1 MRLVAAAAVLLGAPP
16 QTDLDAFMAK
26 VLERREVNRRTL
38 NDYILS
44 EVESFDVLA
53 PGRLPLYR
61 FKREYEW
68 YVREG
73 IHVRSP
79 VNYDGAPIGEEAR
92 RAYEDRW
99 FDRERQRQ
107 KREAEKKAKG
117 AGASGEQ
124 APVPG
129 GGGPGEVG
137 VGQVLE
143 PRFVSEA
150 YFLDFK
156 FEPGNYYLVGRESL
170 DGHEV
175 LRVEYYPRKMFTD
188 EPDPNP
194 EPNLTIS
201 LGDEPPKAKETKPE
215 GQKPAKPRREQSQ
228 KEKDFEDAIER
239 KMNKTSLVTLWIDP
253 AEHQIV
259 QYTFDNV
266 WLDFLPGRWLVRVDD
281 IRASMRMGQ
290 PFKGVWLPQAITIHA
305 GVTLASG
312 SYEASYR
319 RTFSDFREA
328 DVTSK
333 IRVKDG
339 SR

>member
-1 MRLVAAAAVLLGAPP
+1 MRLVAAAAVLLGLPQ
-16 QTDLDAFMAK
+16 QTDLDAFMARA
-26 VLERREVNRRTL
+26 LERREVNRRVL

-53 PGRLPLYR
+53 PGRVPLYR
-61 FKREYEW
+61 FKREYAW

-79 VNYDGAPIGEEAR
+79 VRYDGVAIDEEAR
-92 RAYEDRW
+92 RRYEDRW
-99 FDRERQRQ
+99 YDRERQRQ

-117 AGASGEQ
+117 GAEVGEQ

-129 GGGPGEVG
+129 GAGPGEVG

-156 FEPGNYYLVGRESL
+156 FEPGNYYLVGRETL
-170 DGHEV
+170 DNHEV
-175 LRVEYYPRKMFTD
+175 LRVEYYPTRMFAD
-188 EPDPNP
+188 EPDPDRDA
-194 EPNLTIS
+194 ELTIS
-201 LGDEPPKAKETKPE
+201 LGDSPPKAQE
-215 GQKPAKPRREQSQ
+215 QKPKEPKPRREQSQ
-228 KEKDFEDAIER
+228 KEKDFEAAIER

-266 WLDFLPGRWLVRVDD
+266 WMDFLPGRWLVRVDD
-281 IRASMRMGQ
+281 IKASMRMGQ

-312 SYEASYR
+312 SYEARYA

>member
-1 MRLVAAAAVLLGAPP
+1 MHPVMLWTRVLAAAASMAVAAPR

-26 VLERREVNRRTL
+26 ALERREVNRRTL
-38 NDYILS
+38 KDYILS

-53 PGRLPLYR
+53 PGRVPLYR
-61 FKREYEW
+61 FTRQYAW

-79 VNYDGAPIGEEAR
+79 LKHDGVTIAEDQRRKYEE
-92 RAYEDRW
+92 EW
-99 FDRERQRQ
+99 FRRERDRQ

-117 AGASGEQ
+117 GAPAGEQ

-129 GGGPGEVG
+129 GTGPAEGA
-137 VGQVLE
+137 VGQILE

-156 FEPGNYYLVGRESL
+156 FEPGNYYLVGREAL
-170 DGHEV
+170 DNHEV
-175 LRVEYYPRKMFTD
+175 LRVEYYPTRMFSD
-188 EPDPNP
+188 EREPD
-194 EPNLTIS
+194 EE
-201 LGDEPPKAKETKPE
+201 DPKRRER
-215 GQKPAKPRREQSQ
+215 RREQSQ
-228 KEKDFEDAIER
+228 KEKDFDEAINR

-253 AEHQIV
+253 SEHQIV
-259 QYTFDNV
+259 KYTFDNV

-281 IRASMRMGQ
+281 IKASMTMGQ
-290 PFKGVWLPQAITIHA
+290 PFQGVWLPKMIEIHA
-305 GVTLASG
+305 GLTLASG
-312 SYEASYR
+312 SYEARYR
-319 RTFSDFREA
+319 RSFSDFREA